1 MDEVQ
6 LCKVERSKRRNE
18 IVSEDMLGDKRG
30 VEA

>member
-1 MDEVQ
+1 MDEDQ
-6 LCKVERSKRRNE
+6 QCEAEQSERQNE